1 MDKHIL
7 SPNEKIYSTP
17 NRNKERPSSKRTAS
31 DSKSRFSDRFIPS
44 SINRNLLDDF
54 ESTFNKIEQT
64 DFRTETQLKK
74 SESNYRKLLQ
84 SEILEER
91 TPSINLIK

>member
-7 SPNEKIYSTP
+7 SPNDKNNSTP
-17 NRNKERPSSKRTAS
+17 NRNKDRLSSKRTTS

-44 SINRNLLDDF
+44 SINRNLLNDF
-54 ESTFNKIEQT
+54 ESTNNRFDNSDLK
-64 DFRTETQLKK
+64 TETLLKK

-91 TPSINLIK
+91 TPSN